1 MASDRA
7 HGRGAMSAP
16 LVSVLLTSYN
26 RERYIAVSIESVLA
40 QTFGDF
46 ELLITDNCSTDGTV
60 DIARS
65 YEPLDRRVRVV
76 VNETNLGQFGNRN
89 RAARLARGTLLKYHD
104 SDDMMYAHCL
114 AAMVPPMLAH
124 PQAAFGLSTG
134 KDWPG
139 GPCPMVLTPRMSYQR
154 EFLGS
159 GLFNASPSGAMFR
172 ADALHA
178 LGGFED
184 FGSPSDFLF
193 WLRACAR
200 VTVLLLPADLF
211 WYRVHPAQE
220 LQSESAARQYAGII
234 RHVWAALADPSC
246 PLTAEE
252 REQARR
258 NIMGKQVR
266 LICRDLRAQQ
276 FAIARDRLAAGPGI
290 TGWLRYLRRPRRD
303 PWAGTPLDAQGDFV
317 ISRASV
323 S

>member
-1 MASDRA
+1 
-7 HGRGAMSAP
+7 MSVP

-26 RERYIAVSIESVLA
+26 RERYIATSIESVLT

-46 ELLITDNCSTDGTV
+46 ELLVTDNCSTDGTL

-89 RAARLARGTLLKYHD
+89 RAAQLARGTLLKYHD
-104 SDDMMYAHCL
+104 SDDMMYSHCL

-124 PQAAFGLSTG
+124 PQAAFGLSSG

-159 GLFNASPSGAMFR
+159 GLFHAGPSGAIFR
-172 ADALHA
+172 ADALRA

-184 FGSPSDFLF
+184 FGSMSDFLF
-193 WLRACAR
+193 WLRACAQ

-220 LQSESAARQYAGII
+220 LQSAGARRQNAEII
-234 RHVWAALADPSC
+234 GRVWAALADPSC

-258 NIMGKQVR
+258 NIIAKQAK
-266 LICRDLRAQQ
+266 LLWRDLRAQR
-276 FAIARDRLAAGPGI
+276 FAIVRRRLAAGPGVA
-290 TGWLRYLRRPRRD
+290 GWLQYLRRPRRD

-317 ISRASV
+317 IARPSLQ
-323 S
+323 

>member
-1 MASDRA
+1 MN
-7 HGRGAMSAP
+7 GP

-26 RERYIAVSIESVLA
+26 REAYIASSIESVLA

-46 ELLITDNCSTDGTV
+46 ELLISDNCSTDGSA

-65 YEPLDRRVRVV
+65 YERLDTRVRVV
-76 VNETNLGQFGNRN
+76 VNERNLGQFANRN
-89 RAARLARGTLLKYHD
+89 RAAELARAPLLKYHD

-124 PQAAFGLSTG
+124 PQAAFGLSAG
-134 KDWPG
+134 NDWPG

-159 GLFNASPSGAMFR
+159 GMFHAGPSGAMFR
-172 ADALHA
+172 ADALRA

-184 FGSPSDFLF
+184 LGGPSDFLF
-193 WLRACAR
+193 WLRACAQ

-220 LQSESAARQYAGII
+220 LQSAGAQRQNAEII
-234 RHVWAALADPSC
+234 GRVWAALADPSC
-246 PLTAEE
+246 PLTVAE

-258 NIMGKQVR
+258 NIMAKQVK
-266 LICRDLRAQQ
+266 LLWRDLRAQR
-276 FAIARDRLAAGPGI
+276 FAIARRRLAAGPGVS
-290 TGWLRYLRRPRRD
+290 GWLRYLRRPRRD
-303 PWAGTPLDAQGDFV
+303 PRAGTPLDAQGDFV
-317 ISRASV
+317 ISRQSIQ
-323 S
+323 